1 MIVELAVETG
11 IPMSEWRTAEHILTA
26 FEVLEA
32 KHGN

>member
-11 IPMSEWRTAEHILTA
+11 IPMSEWQTAEEILTA